1 MNDNVKRDE
10 KQQRKQIAGDFLGR
24 LGKKVVRY
32 ITRERMEHYPD
43 AGPYDLNIRSGSL
56 AASISDRIANTRNG
70 VSLGISSIGADEGSR
85 IAWYQQEDPEKDIT
99 PTSAMYL
106 AVPLAAAMDAR
117 GVKYA
122 PGPRELRD
130 ELGVDLFV
138 LTAGRN
144 LFLAEKES
152 GDEMPT
158 LYYSLRPMVK
168 TKHAGIMQKT
178 VEDVIVPALENNS
191 ELFQQARVYVRGRL
205 VATIDGFL
213 GEDDDDSGKSKSS
226 RKGGAKKSK
235 PNEKKVVRVKAKRR

>member
-1 MNDNVKRDE
+1 
-10 KQQRKQIAGDFLGR
+10 
-24 LGKKVVRY
+24 
-32 ITRERMEHYPD
+32 
-43 AGPYDLNIRSGSL
+43 
-56 AASISDRIANTRNG
+56 
-70 VSLGISSIGADEGSR
+70 
-85 IAWYQQEDPEKDIT
+85 
-99 PTSAMYL
+99 MYL

-158 LYYSLRPMVK
+158 LYYALRPMVK
-168 TKHAGIMQKT
+168 TKHAGILQKT

-191 ELFQQARVYVRGRL
+191 ELFKQARVYVRGRL

-213 GEDDDDSGKSKSS
+213 GEDDDDGKSKSS
-226 RKGGAKKSK
+226 RKGGAKKQSK
-235 PNEKKVVRVKAKRR
+235 PKEKKVVRVKAKRR